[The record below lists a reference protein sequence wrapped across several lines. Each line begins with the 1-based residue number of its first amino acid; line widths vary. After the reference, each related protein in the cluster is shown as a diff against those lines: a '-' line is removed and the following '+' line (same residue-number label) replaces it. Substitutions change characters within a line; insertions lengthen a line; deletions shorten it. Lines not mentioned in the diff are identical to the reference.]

1 MWNNIRIRKGKSLK
15 EKGKRLTMNDLSE
28 RLLNFAVRCI
38 KFLRILPDNTEYKV
52 IRYQLIKSSTS
63 SGANYDEAQ
72 AGFSK
77 ADFHN
82 KINISLREMKESKY
96 WLKVLNAI
104 MDFDYNKAE
113 FSWLNKESNEL
124 SKILGSIASKTRKK

>member
-1 MWNNIRIRKGKSLK
+1 
-15 EKGKRLTMNDLSE
+15 MNDLSE
-28 RLLNFAVRCI
+28 RLLNFTVRCI
-38 KFLRILPDNTEYKV
+38 KFLRKLPDNTEYKV

-72 AGFSK
+72 AGSSK

-82 KINISLREMKESKY
+82 KVNISLREMKESKY

-104 MDFDYNKAE
+104 MDFDYNKDE
-113 FSWLNKESNEL
+113 FNWLNNESNEL
-124 SKILGSIASKTRKK
+124 SKILGSIASKTKKK

>member
-1 MWNNIRIRKGKSLK
+1 
-15 EKGKRLTMNDLSE
+15 MNDLSE

-38 KFLRILPDNTEYKV
+38 KFLRKLPDNTEYKV

-72 AGFSK
+72 AGSSK

-82 KINISLREMKESKY
+82 KVNISLREMKESKY

-104 MDFDYNKAE
+104 MDFDYNKDE
-113 FSWLNKESNEL
+113 FSWLNNESNEL
-124 SKILGSIASKTRKK
+124 SKILGSIASKTKKK